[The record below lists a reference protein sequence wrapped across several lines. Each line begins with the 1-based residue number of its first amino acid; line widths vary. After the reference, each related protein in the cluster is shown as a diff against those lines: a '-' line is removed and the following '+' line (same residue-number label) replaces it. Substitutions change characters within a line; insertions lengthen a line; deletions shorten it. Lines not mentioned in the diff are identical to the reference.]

1 MGSSLHN
8 VFELSMKYSQ
18 PLIIILVIKIIE
30 IIEIIIVIVT
40 LEGKSLKTL
49 HEGIRRGGGGNRTPP
64 VYF

>member
-1 MGSSLHN
+1 
-8 VFELSMKYSQ
+8 MKYSQ

-49 HEGIRRGGGGNRTPP
+49 HEGIRGGGAIGLLPSTFDTIHPID
-64 VYF
+64 